1 MTSYYRNKY
10 TKYPDHNGLMKHR
23 PGGEDVHALCNAIEE
38 MEKVVKWVYDQMGDR
53 EQGFCDEWMEGIR
66 SGLKSCKC

>member
-10 TKYPDHNGLMKHR
+10 AKYPDRNQVMKHR

-38 MEKVVKWVYDQMGDR
+38 MEKVTKWMYGKVDAKAQN
-53 EQGFCDEWMEGIR
+53 FCDEWMEGIR
-66 SGLKSCKC
+66 AGLKYG